1 MQAAE
6 VAGYYSAGTIEF
18 LKDQDGN
25 FYFIEMNTRIQV
37 EHPVTEWVTGIDL
50 IREQIR
56 IAAGRYLT
64 YQQKDIHISGH
75 AIEVRVNAEDTEHDF
90 RPSPGTVTN
99 VHFPGGKGVRID
111 SALFTGYQIPPF
123 YDSMVAKLIVY
134 DKNRELAL
142 RKLRNAL
149 GELVLE
155 GIRTNIDYQYDII
168 NHQDFIDGNVD
179 TGFIERFQKEREE
192 ETESQGEA
200 SC

>member
-1 MQAAE
+1 M
-6 VAGYYSAGTIEF
+6 
-18 LKDQDGN
+18 
-25 FYFIEMNTRIQV
+25 
-37 EHPVTEWVTGIDL
+37 
-50 IREQIR
+50 
-56 IAAGRYLT
+56 
-64 YQQKDIHISGH
+64 
-75 AIEVRVNAEDTEHDF
+75 
-90 RPSPGTVTN
+90 
-99 VHFPGGKGVRID
+99 RID
-111 SALFTGYQIPPF
+111 SALFSGYHIPPF

-155 GIRTNIDYQYDII
+155 GIKTNIDYQYDII

-192 ETESQGEA
+192 EIESQGEA